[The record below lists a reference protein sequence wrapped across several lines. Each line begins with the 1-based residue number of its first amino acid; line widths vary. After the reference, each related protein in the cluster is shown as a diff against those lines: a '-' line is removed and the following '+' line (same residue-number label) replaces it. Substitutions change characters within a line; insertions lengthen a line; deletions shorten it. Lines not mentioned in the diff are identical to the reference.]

1 MKRIFKLHLLAFL
14 MLNSVQASS
23 QSESRKSI
31 ALING
36 VAHLVDVAPN
46 GDLLEIFQSIDDY
59 FTSPESHQQILKKL
73 VSNAVPQGKSI
84 VLFEEEKEFEPS
96 FTKENKEPV
105 KVGNEQYVAF
115 SPDKAILQK
124 PAVDQIR
131 KIAQNYR
138 TGGVNTIIINSFAK
152 DSYRSRSLS
161 RNRAKAIHDLL
172 VAFGVSRRIISS
184 KSVTG
189 SNGTKIDF
197 VQISFQN

>member
-1 MKRIFKLHLLAFL
+1 VKRIFKMHLLAFL
-14 MLNSVQASS
+14 ILNSVQAIS

-46 GDLLEIFQSIDDY
+46 GDLLEIYQSIDNY

-73 VSNAVPQGKSI
+73 VSNAVPQGRSI
-84 VLFEEEKEFEPS
+84 VLFEEEEEFQPS

-124 PAVDQIR
+124 AAVDQIR
-131 KIAQNYR
+131 KIARDYKA
-138 TGGVNTIIINSFAK
+138 GGVNNITINSFAK
-152 DSYRSRSLS
+152 DSYRSRALS
-161 RNRAKAIHDLL
+161 RNRAKAIQDLL
-172 VAFGVSRRIISS
+172 VAFGVSKRYVSS
-184 KSVTG
+184 KSVPG
-189 SNGTKIDF
+189 DKETKIDY
-197 VQISFQN
+197 VQVLFEN